1 MFWLAIAY
9 LDVCS
14 CECPSVV
21 ILVFDFRAKS
31 EMVEK
36 FSKDLMSSVNWQRVH
51 ERART
56 PTHTHVRA
64 RFLTQTT

>member
-1 MFWLAIAY
+1 
-9 LDVCS
+9 
-14 CECPSVV
+14 
-21 ILVFDFRAKS
+21 
-31 EMVEK
+31 MVEK